1 MFLFLL
7 YRDDTKSHFSFC
19 FMFLQALH
27 VTQAFYKTIYIGVCM
42 RCVCMFYIRFTKVYS
57 LEGYCFEPL
66 YYFLSTSYNFSS
78 LVYLVVVVFVFFDI
92 ISHCSI
98 SMVRLIGSSTRA
110 WDNIIY
116 ENYYDNMLLV
126 FWLVL
131 EYNIALDIIL
141 IYSSNDIS
149 LIIICLSLSSY
160 LTHNS
165 TKIHRNTQQSLQSP
179 LPFHTTQG

>member
-1 MFLFLL
+1 MPFRNSEMRTHFVMIFWLKLCLLFLTYDLIAFLKEMFLFLL

-19 FMFLQALH
+19 FMFLHALH

-78 LVYLVVVVFVFFDI
+78 LVYLVVFVFFNI
-92 ISHCSI
+92 NSHCSI

-110 WDNIIY
+110 
-116 ENYYDNMLLV
+116 
-126 FWLVL
+126 
-131 EYNIALDIIL
+131 
-141 IYSSNDIS
+141 
-149 LIIICLSLSSY
+149 
-160 LTHNS
+160 
-165 TKIHRNTQQSLQSP
+165 
-179 LPFHTTQG
+179 